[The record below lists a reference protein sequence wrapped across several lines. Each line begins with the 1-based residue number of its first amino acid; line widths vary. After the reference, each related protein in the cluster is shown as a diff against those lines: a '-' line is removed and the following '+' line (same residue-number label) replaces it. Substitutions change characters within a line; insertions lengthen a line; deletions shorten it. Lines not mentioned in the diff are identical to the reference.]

1 MAALI
6 IIAIII
12 VIIVLF
18 NFFSW
23 REKERNHL
31 SGYNP
36 EVKKFYSDFYNSNEY
51 KEYEKEIN
59 KREKEE
65 KEELKR
71 KYDKMR
77 DVF

>member
-1 MAALI
+1 MV
-6 IIAIII
+6 AIIFIAVI

-23 REKERNHL
+23 REKERDRL
-31 SGYNP
+31 SGHNP
-36 EVKKFYSDFYNSNEY
+36 KVKKFYKDFYNSNEY
-51 KEYEKEIN
+51 KEYEKELN
-59 KREKEE
+59 EKERKE